1 MVTAPRARTLAPV
14 TSDALRRA
22 LTDPGDPPLLPL
34 PGVAA
39 ELLAALDAPPRLA
52 AHLRLVHDV
61 ARQLIGAFAERF
73 PLVPFDRQA
82 VLFGA
87 AIHDLGKV
95 EHPEE
100 LSGPGS
106 AHEEAGYQ
114 LLLRFGVPEERARFA
129 VTHAAWHAPGVQ
141 LEDLLVSLADKVWKG
156 KRVTDLEELVVD
168 RLADITGQPAWQ
180 ALLDLDDVLA
190 GLAAG
195 ADHRLAFQAEHPVHG

>member
-1 MVTAPRARTLAPV
+1 M

-39 ELLAALDAPPRLA
+39 ELLAALHAPPRLA

-61 ARQLIGAFAERF
+61 ARQLTAAFAERF

-168 RLADITGQPAWQ
+168 RLADITGQPPWQ
-180 ALLDLDDVLA
+180 AFLDLDDVLA
-190 GLAAG
+190 GLAG
-195 ADHRLAFQAEHPVHG
+195 DADRRLAFQAEHPVHG

>member
-1 MVTAPRARTLAPV
+1 M

-22 LTDPGDPPLLPL
+22 LTDPGDPPLPPL
-34 PGVAA
+34 PGVAV
-39 ELLAALDAPPRLA
+39 ELLDALDAPPRLA

-61 ARQLIGAFAERF
+61 ARQLTAAFAEQF

-87 AIHDLGKV
+87 AIHDLGKI

-168 RLADITGQPAWQ
+168 RLADITGQPRWQ
-180 ALLDLDDVLA
+180 SFLDLDDVLA
-190 GLAAG
+190 GLAAD
-195 ADHRLAFQAEHPVHG
+195 ADRRLAFQAEHPVHG